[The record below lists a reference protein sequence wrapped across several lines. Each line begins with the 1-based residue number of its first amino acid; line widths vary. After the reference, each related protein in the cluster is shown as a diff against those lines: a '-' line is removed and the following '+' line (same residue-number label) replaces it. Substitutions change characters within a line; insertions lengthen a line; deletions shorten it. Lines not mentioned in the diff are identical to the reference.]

1 VVISAIFGI
10 VGYWLV
16 KHDFE
21 PAPRSAVL
29 RPLMEETY
37 AAPC

>member
-1 VVISAIFGI
+1 MTAVFAL

-21 PAPRSAVL
+21 PAPMLLGYRA
-29 RPLMEETY
+29 R
-37 AAPC
+37 AR